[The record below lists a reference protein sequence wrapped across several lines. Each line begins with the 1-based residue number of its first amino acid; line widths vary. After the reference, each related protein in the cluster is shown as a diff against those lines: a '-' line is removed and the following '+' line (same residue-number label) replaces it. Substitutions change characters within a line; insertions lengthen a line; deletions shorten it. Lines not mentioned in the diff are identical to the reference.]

1 MVYSIMD
8 KKPLRLMESFV
19 KLIKKI
25 TQPQYRIILYLI
37 LYFLI
42 NLTFLRDFPYVHS
55 DESWLSGLSRNI
67 LMTGDLKVTEPF
79 FDVYDRNP
87 HAIRLLFHLLQAAFT
102 KIFGYHIFS
111 FRLISLFFSIA
122 SLGLFYQL
130 AKIVLKSQKLALF
143 TTILLSLDLQYLYA
157 SHLARQEIIILF
169 ALIFAVFLVFKG
181 IDHHHYGQDIKIG
194 LIIGLS
200 IGLHP
205 NSFIIAITIGL
216 VYLFYLHNHKLRP
229 KNLLVLMATVGFFAL
244 VFIGI
249 SLYMDPLYLSHYFE
263 HGQNFGIFNGL
274 LNKGANFFAFYK
286 NIFLGTSSEYYL
298 PQIIF
303 QLLFFAL
310 VFLVSLIYG
319 LQKQAKPSLL
329 YLKPLVSIVLGI
341 NAGIFLIGRFNV
353 TSIILIFPFMYLLS
367 ILWLQELDK
376 KRLAA
381 GLLMLIVF
389 INTLLFMP
397 RYASTYDHY
406 LQAIS
411 KSIASDSRVFANL
424 NSEYLFENGHFFAYR
439 NLQYLQYH
447 DLPFADYIRSRDIDY
462 ILYYGELDY
471 IVANNPS
478 YNNMYGDLSNVL
490 PEMKAFLETDCQEI
504 DRFSN
509 ATYGTKLANQI
520 DRKDWPMIIY
530 QVTPD

>member
-1 MVYSIMD
+1 
-8 KKPLRLMESFV
+8 MEPFMKV
-19 KLIKKI
+19 IKKI
-25 TQPQYRIILYLI
+25 TQSPYRIILYLI

-42 NLTFLRDFPYVHS
+42 NLLFLSDFPYVHS

-67 LMTGDLKVTEPF
+67 LLTGDLKVTEPF
-79 FDVYDRNP
+79 FDVYGRNP

-102 KIFGYHIFS
+102 KVFGYHIFS
-111 FRLISLFFSIA
+111 FRLLSLLFSIA
-122 SLGLFYQL
+122 SLGLFYHL
-130 AKIVLKSQKLALF
+130 AKLVLKSQKLALF
-143 TTILLSLDLQYLYA
+143 TTILVSLDLQYLYA

-169 ALIFAVFLVFKG
+169 ALIFAIFLVFKN
-181 IDHHHYGQDIKIG
+181 IDHHDYSHDIKIG

-205 NSFIIAITIGL
+205 NSFIIAITLGL
-216 VYLFYLHNHKLRP
+216 LYLFYIHNHKLSP

-249 SLYMDPLYLSHYFE
+249 SLYMDPFYLSHYFE
-263 HGQNFGIFNGL
+263 HGQNFGIFNGF
-274 LNKGANFFAFYK
+274 LNKGANFLAFYK
-286 NIFLGTSSEYYL
+286 NIFLGVSSEYYL

-319 LQKQAKPSLL
+319 LQKQTKPSLL

-353 TSIILIFPFMYLLS
+353 TSIVFIFPFMYLLS
-367 ILWLQELDK
+367 VLWLQELNK
-376 KRLAA
+376 KKLVA
-381 GLLMLIVF
+381 GLLILVVF
-389 INTLLFMP
+389 FNTLLFMP
-397 RYASTYDHY
+397 RYASTYTNY

-411 KSIASDSRVFANL
+411 QSLTSDSRVFANL
-424 NSEYLFENGHFFAYR
+424 NCEYFFDNDHFFAYR

-447 DLPFADYIRSRDIDY
+447 DLTFADYIRSRDIEY
-462 ILYYGELDY
+462 IIYYDELDY
-471 IVANNPS
+471 IVANSPS

-509 ATYGTKLANQI
+509 ATYGTNLANQI
-520 DRKDWPMIIY
+520 DRKDWPIIIY